1 MNEYI
6 KILTYFIPQV
16 NQETRSGRN
25 LINHIFQTRFKNKE
39 TQSRKVHRI
48 NSTYKGDYIS
58 DLLIWI
64 KVIFHWGT
72 LLFASSN

>member
-6 KILTYFIPQV
+6 KILTYLIPQV

-39 TQSRKVHRI
+39 TQSRKVHKI
-48 NSTYKGDYIS
+48 NLPYKGDYTS

-64 KVIFHWGT
+64 QVIFPLGHIT
-72 LLFASSN
+72 VCF